1 MGSDKDTGVAWL
13 KKHADTLVILGAFA
27 LAFWTL
33 NEKMNDRFNV
43 LEKDVA
49 IIKTVLIMKNI
60 IPPELAKKEAE

>member
-1 MGSDKDTGVAWL
+1 MSSDKDTGVAWL

-33 NEKMNDRFNV
+33 NEKMNDRFNA

-60 IPPELAKKEAE
+60 IPPELANKEGE